1 MKYFTLFIIIATLTS
16 CKSLVQV
23 VETKTTNTKII
34 DDEYVFENDSIKVT
48 YNFWSK
54 EGSVKFTVFNKMDQ
68 PLYIDWKKSSYINNT
83 IKLNYWEDEEQGISD
98 SYKRYNF
105 SGSAGRKITKT
116 TKPEKITFIPPKS
129 IFIKNQFFILPTKFN
144 VNYAKS
150 RKIKSLIRENKNIEI
165 KEKTYQ
171 ISNTPLIFRNFLSL
185 SYSDSF
191 DKEFYVDNEFY
202 LSKVTQLNSADFE
215 AYERDPNH
223 PNFSRTNEFGERI
236 VLNPYKSGTKFYI
249 RITN

>member
-1 MKYFTLFIIIATLTS
+1 MKYIALFIIIATLTS

-34 DDEYVFENDSIKVT
+34 DEEYVFENDSIKVT

-54 EGSVKFTVFNKMDQ
+54 KGSVKFTVFNKMDK

-83 IKLNYWEDEEQGISD
+83 IKLNYWESEEQSASV
-98 SYKRYNF
+98 SYTRYDF
-105 SGSAGRKITKT
+105 DESAGKKITRT

-129 IFIKNQFFILPTKFN
+129 NFIKNKFFILPTRLKVSN
-144 VNYAKS
+144 SNIRQV
-150 RKIKSLIRENKNIEI
+150 KSLIRENKNMEI
-165 KEKTYQ
+165 KEKTYE

-185 SYSDSF
+185 SYSENF

-202 LSKVTQLNSADFE
+202 LSKVIELNSDDFE
-215 AYERDPNH
+215 AYERDPNR
-223 PNFSRTNEFGERI
+223 PNFSQTNEFGERI
-236 VLNPYKSGTKFYI
+236 IFSPYKSGTKFYN